1 MSTETHVINIMLAVL
16 AVATLVVVTIA
27 IVT

>member
-1 MSTETHVINIMLAVL
+1 MSTESRVMNIVLAVL

-27 IVT
+27 FVT